1 MTFREASTRALVVT
15 AIPLMAGGAAAAAD
29 HRIALQVQS
38 KSWIPSS
45 AFDVEQFDSQC
56 SAVGI
61 ELVAP
66 ASPLPVAATAVVTYV
81 ETRGAGFSRFGVGA
95 PLGYG
100 TNISY
105 RLTVLDRKTM
115 KTILTIVGAAETPAG
130 LPVEQFHDGAREA
143 FRTSPAYQHSCAAIA
158 AALGAHD
165 QMLHLLPWALVDRQ
179 GAALLDKLGFRAETP
194 EQEAY
199 LALARNDF
207 AKLRALDAAAVE
219 PLLVLFQNSRVG
231 RDGIGT
237 FPASDPEHA
246 KTLTRALATLPLRED
261 PRIPDVLGVFLND
274 YSDYRTADDAVV
286 TPLLVETIRM
296 LGRVGDVFTVPLLE
310 DWQVGDSSIAR
321 AAQASASALRAKL
334 SR

>member
-1 MTFREASTRALVVT
+1 MTLCYASRCAVAA
-15 AIPLMAGGAAAAAD
+15 AILLMAGGAAAAD
-29 HRIALQVQS
+29 QRIALQVQS

-45 AFDVEQFDSQC
+45 GFDAEQFDRQC
-56 SAVGI
+56 SPVGI

-66 ASPLPVAATAVVTYV
+66 ASPLPVVATAVVTYI
-81 ETRGAGFSRFGVGA
+81 ETKGAAFSRFGVGA

-105 RLTVLDRKTM
+105 KLTLLDRKTA
-115 KTILTIVGAAETPAG
+115 KTVLTLVSTAETPAG

-143 FRTSPAYQHSCAAIA
+143 FRTSPAYQHSCSAIA

-165 QMLHLLPWALVDRQ
+165 QLLHLLPWAIVDRQ

-199 LALARNDF
+199 VAVAKNDF
-207 AKLRALDAAAVE
+207 SRLRALEAAAVE
-219 PLLVLFQNSRVG
+219 PLLLLFQNSRVG

-246 KTLTRALATLPLRED
+246 KALTRALAALPPLDD
-261 PRIPDVLGVFLND
+261 PRIPDVLSVFLND
-274 YSDYRTADDAVV
+274 YSDYRTVDDPVV
-286 TPLLVETIRM
+286 TPVLVETIRM
-296 LGRVGDVFTVPLLE
+296 LGRVGDVFTVPLLD
-310 DWQVGDSSIAR
+310 DWQAGESTIAR